1 MNEIKTS
8 RIRKNAINYLR
19 TIIWYENISINVS
32 IKRRI
37 AVEINKAFRLGPDP
51 TETEN
56 LLFIA
61 NANRVSEFFDQQE
74 SAIWYKYGLGTTAPN
89 KSTLEIC
96 EVKIPESSLYFQHP
110 IWKLLE
116 RFPTHED
123 LKIFYATLPK
133 KNLDYLLK
141 KLPMDLTQSNAGDIW
156 RQWKGK
162 PQFFMLVNFLDFVGY
177 IVYSYYKCIYEL
189 KFEQAN
195 NVHKFLT
202 QNIQFILDNL
212 RWCSVYL
219 LDLLFLHI
227 RQPNQSTITNWIELI
242 SHSEIKESIIKVRK
256 MKRFVRMQQSMDEF
270 KKRFIELHYLE

>member
-74 SAIWYKYGLGTTAPN
+74 SAIWYKYSLGTTAPN

-96 EVKIPESSLYFQHP
+96 EVKIPESSVYFQHP

-133 KNLDYLLK
+133 KNLDFLLK
-141 KLPMDLTQSNAGDIW
+141 KLEEKQNLLNNCENLSFDQFNIVKETESKQI
-156 RQWKGK
+156 K
-162 PQFFMLVNFLDFVGY
+162 PRSRLAL
-177 IVYSYYKCIYEL
+177 
-189 KFEQAN
+189 
-195 NVHKFLT
+195 
-202 QNIQFILDNL
+202 
-212 RWCSVYL
+212 
-219 LDLLFLHI
+219 
-227 RQPNQSTITNWIELI
+227 
-242 SHSEIKESIIKVRK
+242 
-256 MKRFVRMQQSMDEF
+256 
-270 KKRFIELHYLE
+270 

>member
-19 TIIWYENISINVS
+19 TIIWYENISSNVS

-37 AVEINKAFRLGPDP
+37 AVEINKDFRLGPDP

-74 SAIWYKYGLGTTAPN
+74 SAIWYKYSLGTTAPN

-96 EVKIPESSLYFQHP
+96 EVKIPESSVYFQHP

-123 LKIFYATLPK
+123 LKIFYASRGGSG
-133 KNLDYLLK
+133 NL
-141 KLPMDLTQSNAGDIW
+141 N
-156 RQWKGK
+156 
-162 PQFFMLVNFLDFVGY
+162 N
-177 IVYSYYKCIYEL
+177 SYK
-189 KFEQAN
+189 
-195 NVHKFLT
+195 
-202 QNIQFILDNL
+202 
-212 RWCSVYL
+212 
-219 LDLLFLHI
+219 
-227 RQPNQSTITNWIELI
+227 
-242 SHSEIKESIIKVRK
+242 
-256 MKRFVRMQQSMDEF
+256 
-270 KKRFIELHYLE
+270 